1 MKNRTALITISELA
15 PTIAISPDARQ
26 ARDRLLTSAATVEA
40 VDSNEAALYASDI
53 LKDIKQM
60 TRFVEAGRT
69 EAKAPLLEYGRKV
82 DAIAKELT
90 GELDQVSKDLAFKI
104 GVWTSEQQRLARIEM
119 QKAQEEATRLVAA
132 KQAAERAI
140 YEKEQA
146 ELAELAAKAKQAT
159 SEPDAIAL
167 AIEQE
172 HRLREHEF
180 AQQQRDEAMQ
190 QQIVALKTTALD
202 KVGPRPTGIATRN
215 VMKYEVTDIRALYAA
230 APHCVKLE
238 AVAGV
243 LQGML
248 KNLPEG
254 GTLPGVRHWSEPVA
268 VVR

>member
-1 MKNRTALITISELA
+1 MKTALITISELA
-15 PTIAISPDARQ
+15 PTITISPDARQ
-26 ARDRLLTSAATVEA
+26 ARDKLLTSAATVEA
-40 VDSNEAALYASDI
+40 VDSNDAALYASDI

-82 DAIAKELT
+82 DALAKELT
-90 GELDQVSKDLAFKI
+90 GELDQVAKDLSLKI

-119 QKAQEEATRLVAA
+119 QKAQEEATRLVAE
-132 KQAAERAI
+132 KRQAERAI
-140 YEKEQA
+140 YEREQA

-159 SEPDAIAL
+159 SAPDAIAAAL
-167 AIEQE
+167 EQE
-172 HRLREHEF
+172 DRLRAHEF

-202 KVGPRPTGIATRN
+202 KAGPRPSGIATRTLL
-215 VMKYEVTDIRALYAA
+215 KFEVTDIRALYAA

-238 AVAGV
+238 AVSGV
-243 LQGML
+243 LQSIL

-254 GTLPGVRHWSEPVA
+254 GTLPGVRHWQEPVA
-268 VVR
+268 IVR